1 MNTSPNDLQ
10 AVVNIITARVTAL
23 DRVKAGLEQALR
35 KADADLTAILGGAND
50 LPAPPRGRGR
60 RINGVEAPPASSE
73 AARGGEPPGE
83 EELDLRQP

>member
-35 KADADLTAILGGAND
+35 KADADLSAILGGASE
-50 LPAPPRGRGR
+50 LPAPRGRGR
-60 RINGVEAPPASSE
+60 RTNGAEVLPAGSE
-73 AARGGEPPGE
+73 AAAGD
-83 EELDLRQP
+83 ELDLRQP

>member
-35 KADADLTAILGGAND
+35 KADADLTAILGGSNE
-50 LPAPPRGRGR
+50 LPAPRGRGR
-60 RINGVEAPPASSE
+60 RTNGAEVLPAGSE
-73 AARGGEPPGE
+73 AAGGD
-83 EELDLRQP
+83 ELDLRQP

>member
-35 KADADLTAILGGAND
+35 KADADLTAILGGASD
-50 LPAPPRGRGR
+50 LPAQPRGRGR
-60 RINGVEAPPASSE
+60 RTNGAEVLPAGSEAP
-73 AARGGEPPGE
+73 GGH
-83 EELDLRQP
+83 ELDLRQP

>member
-35 KADADLTAILGGAND
+35 KADADLTAILGGASD
-50 LPAPPRGRGR
+50 LPAPSRGRGR
-60 RINGVEAPPASSE
+60 RINGVEAPPVSSE
-73 AARGGEPPGE
+73 AARSGESPGE

>member
-35 KADADLTAILGGAND
+35 KADADLTAILGGASE
-50 LPAPPRGRGR
+50 LPAPRGRGR
-60 RINGVEAPPASSE
+60 RTNGAEALPTGSE
-73 AARGGEPPGE
+73 PLVGD
-83 EELDLRQP
+83 ELDLRQP